1 MSIVDAMLETMV
13 FILGI
18 SWEALA
24 RSVTQI
30 NIFL

>member
-1 MSIVDAMLETMV
+1 MSVVDAMLETMV

-24 RSVTQI
+24 SSVNPI